1 MRATHPQATFADLEF
16 SRQGIQLDPV
26 LKQISDFIDQ
36 HAKLL
41 EAVRLQLDKGLKK
54 PQTGRNGLT
63 ASQVL
68 RSFILMR
75 VKNWDYRELAERI
88 ADGYT
93 LRQFTHF
100 YSDPVPKHD
109 AFNRSH
115 NRLTKVTVNLINE
128 AVIKGANQAGLEDGE
143 AIRSDTTVTDTDI
156 HWPTDATLLWDT
168 VRVLTRW
175 MERLRKIVPHEV
187 PRFSNQTR
195 VARRRMLKLQRMTPA
210 QRERHQTSTY
220 KQLLAITEDV
230 LDDARVAVEA
240 TKDSCG
246 QTPTDVLAIAALRK
260 QIADLCPLG
269 DRVVDQTQRR
279 IIDGEQVPADRKIY
293 SIFEPHTDLIKRGK
307 ARKPVEFGHK
317 VFLAETPQGLI
328 TQYQVLD
335 GNPSDEDHIKD
346 CLQRHHDTFGYF
358 PDTLATDRGFD
369 SAANQ
374 KLCQE
379 AGIALVCIPQR
390 GGKKTPAR
398 ETFEKSP
405 AFKKGQRF
413 RAGIEGRISVLFR
426 GRGMKRCLA
435 EGKDG
440 FELLVGMAVLANNLM
455 RIAAMILENNKP
467 RPRAA

>member
-1 MRATHPQATFADLEF
+1 MRATISQISFADLEF
-16 SRQGIQLDPV
+16 TRQGIQLDPV
-26 LKQISDFIDQ
+26 LKQISDFIDT
-36 HAKLL
+36 HAELV
-41 EAVRLQLDKGLKK
+41 EAVRLQLDHGLKK
-54 PQTGRNGLT
+54 PQTGRHGLT

-75 VKNWDYRELAERI
+75 FKNWDYRELAERI

-115 NRLTKVTVNLINE
+115 NRLTPATVQLINE
-128 AVIKGANQAGLEDGE
+128 AVIQGAVRAGLEDGE
-143 AIRSDTTVTDTDI
+143 TLRADTTVTDADI

-175 MERLRKIVPHEV
+175 MQRLRKIVPHEV
-187 PRFSNQTR
+187 PRFSNYTR

-210 QRERHQTSTY
+210 ERERYQTSTY
-220 KQLLAITEDV
+220 KQLLAITGDV
-230 LDDARVAVEA
+230 LDDARAVVES
-240 TKDSCG
+240 TKTSCG
-246 QTPTDVLAIAALRK
+246 QTPNDALAIEALRQ
-260 QIADLCPLG
+260 QIADVCALG
-269 DRVVDQTQRR
+269 DRVVDQTRR
-279 IIDGEQVPADRKIY
+279 RVIDGEQVPADQKIY
-293 SIFEPHTDLIKRGK
+293 SIFEPHTALIKRGK

-317 VFLAETPQGLI
+317 VFLAETAQGLI

-335 GNPSDEDHIKD
+335 GNPSDEDHIQH
-346 CLQRHHDTFGYF
+346 CLLRHHDTFGYF
-358 PDTLATDRGFD
+358 PDTLATDRGFH
-369 SAANQ
+369 SLANQ
-374 KLCQE
+374 TLCE
-379 AGIALVCIPQR
+379 EYGIALVCIPQR

-398 ETFEKSP
+398 ATIEKSP
-405 AFKKGQRF
+405 AFKKGQCF

-435 EGKDG
+435 EGQHG
-440 FELLVGMAVLANNLM
+440 FELLVGLAVLANNLM
-455 RIAAMILENNKP
+455 RIAAMILENKKA